1 MSKCPNVRFDTE
13 GLFSNPCS
21 CSQQNISLED
31 TTKMRMGNNTG
42 FVRMA
47 DRDITDFQ
55 IANNSA
61 RDFEN
66 IVGSSS
72 NQFKYFPSTASP
84 KERKTDARVFRNVGY
99 TSPNQWK
106 EVPQRT
112 SGETNQSNPSEKPPK
127 TREGF
132 TSATVVDPQPSYSSD
147 IFDNRYKDE
156 PKKDSKEGYCG
167 YHQRPS
173 LEMSTTNIC
182 CIVAVVI
189 LVIIVLGIFVSHMCK
204 RCCKQC
210 QGNCCRECSIATI
223 PDINTMI
230 VGGNFPMA

>member
-61 RDFEN
+61 KDFEN
-66 IVGSSS
+66 IVGSSG

-84 KERKTDARVFRNVGY
+84 KERKTDARVFRNVGF
-99 TSPNQWK
+99 TSPNEWK
-106 EVPQRT
+106 QIPQRT
-112 SGETNQSNPSEKPPK
+112 SGETKQQRPSEKSSE
-127 TREGF
+127 RRHEGF
-132 TSATVVDPQPSYSSD
+132 TSATVVDSQPSYSND

-156 PKKDSKEGYCG
+156 QKKESKEGYCG

-173 LEMSTTNIC
+173 SEMSTTNIC
-182 CIVAVVI
+182 CIAAVVI
-189 LVIIVLGIFVSHMCK
+189 LVVIVLGIFINYMCK
-204 RCCKQC
+204 RSCR
-210 QGNCCRECSIATI
+210 NCCNSCPIATI

-230 VGGNFPMA
+230 IGGNFPMA